1 MTIQRGLALPEASK
15 SAQLALCQSASHHI
29 LTPQALS
36 TLKIESFR
44 RKYGTKIKDA
54 TATMLRPVSMHS
66 CHEPP
71 PPKPP
76 QSQEKSHSN
85 IKMPHSLLHSAQHK
99 ICSRIMK
106 PEGKSAL
113 LLIIVTYSNCG
124 QHPTAPRML
133 TWPTTACKHEKT
145 PSSTSRSHKGTM
157 REEGEGFKNGEAY
170 MSAHAHINQGL
181 FYYLIGKVWC
191 YCLRTA
197 MFWQTD
203 RRSVSKKAWHITR
216 GRIDPNIDSID
227 TNAGTGLILVR

>member
-71 PPKPP
+71 PNLHNHK
-76 QSQEKSHSN
+76 KNHTN

-133 TWPTTACKHEKT
+133 T
-145 PSSTSRSHKGTM
+145 
-157 REEGEGFKNGEAY
+157 
-170 MSAHAHINQGL
+170 
-181 FYYLIGKVWC
+181 
-191 YCLRTA
+191 
-197 MFWQTD
+197 
-203 RRSVSKKAWHITR
+203 
-216 GRIDPNIDSID
+216 
-227 TNAGTGLILVR
+227 